1 MELPHVEPVFVKA
14 KDIINFKP
22 IKEIDMFD
30 AVSKKIKPDMFLEY
44 NVLDCSGEFTL
55 LIKRVD

>member
-1 MELPHVEPVFVKA
+1 MEPVFVKA